1 MAKTEFKV
9 GQLVRSVWTND
20 IGRVVEVDPDYFG
33 ARQAFKV
40 FGAER
45 GQAIGPGSENGI
57 GPTKHGI
64 RDRVKVLWYT
74 NYEAT
79 NTTIESMDGKDIIAL
94 EDENEV

>member
-9 GQLVRSVWTND
+9 GQLVRSVLTNY

-64 RDRVKVLWYT
+64 RDRVKVQWYT

>member
-45 GQAIGPGSENGI
+45 GQAIGPGSVNGI

-64 RDRVKVLWYT
+64 RDRVKVQWYT

-79 NTTIESMDGKDIIAL
+79 SATIESMDGKDIIAL